1 MDGLGSS
8 GPDYFGSL
16 FQSALRIGEN
26 IANKKLGTTV
36 TAPQTLGPNPLFAT
50 YPAYSTSQSSGGA
63 SFGIDNSTLL
73 LIGLGVVLLVVLK

>member
-16 FQSALRIGEN
+16 FNSALKIGERF
-26 IANKKLGTTV
+26 ADKKLGKTV

-50 YPAYSTSQSSGGA
+50 YPAYSTAQSTGGA

-73 LIGLGVVLLVVLK
+73 LIGAAVLLFVVLK